1 MRKGQDW
8 DRTRKKQAIREKIW
22 RLLET
27 KGIARFPGA
36 RGRIPNFVG
45 AEECARHL
53 DNLNAWVTAQVIK
66 INPDTPQ
73 RAIRH
78 RGLQEGKVLYMAVP
92 RLRKLECFIELDPEK
107 IGEKKLWE
115 ASSIKGATLYGRPVT
130 VMEMKPVDLIVCG
143 SVAVCPDGS
152 RIGKGEGYSDLE
164 FALALEARK
173 ITPQTPIL
181 TSVHPPADTGR
192 GLPLGGP

>member
-8 DRTRKKQAIREKIW
+8 DRTREKQAIRERVW
-22 RLLET
+22 RLLEA

-53 DNLNAWVTAQVIK
+53 DNLDAWNTAQVIK

-78 RGLQEGKVLYMAVP
+78 RGLQEGKALYMAVP

-107 IGEKKLWE
+107 IGEKKTMGGLKHQGGHALWPTRNSDRDE
-115 ASSIKGATLYGRPVT
+115 T
-130 VMEMKPVDLIVCG
+130 CG
-143 SVAVCPDGS
+143 LDRLRFG
-152 RIGKGEGYSDLE
+152 G
-164 FALALEARK
+164 
-173 ITPQTPIL
+173 
-181 TSVHPPADTGR
+181 
-192 GLPLGGP
+192 GLP